1 MNREKYEESIR
12 RIADI
17 YGIYNQRDKL
27 IEELS
32 ELLVA
37 ITHDYLGNML
47 EEMADVSIMIDQM
60 TYLYDAEEVVEKLV
74 EQKIE
79 RTLERMGGLY

>member
-1 MNREKYEESIR
+1 MDKDKYEKAIHK
-12 RIADI
+12 IADI
-17 YGIYNQRDKL
+17 YGLYNQRDKL

-37 ITHDYLGNML
+37 LTHDYFGNML

>member
-47 EEMADVSIMIDQM
+47 EEMADVRIMIDQM

-74 EQKIE
+74 EQ
-79 RTLERMGGLY
+79 

>member
-1 MNREKYEESIR
+1 MDKEKYEESIR
-12 RIADI
+12 RIADVH
-17 YGIYNQRDKL
+17 GLYNQRDKL
-27 IEELS
+27 VEELS

-37 ITHDYLGNML
+37 ITHDYLGNIL